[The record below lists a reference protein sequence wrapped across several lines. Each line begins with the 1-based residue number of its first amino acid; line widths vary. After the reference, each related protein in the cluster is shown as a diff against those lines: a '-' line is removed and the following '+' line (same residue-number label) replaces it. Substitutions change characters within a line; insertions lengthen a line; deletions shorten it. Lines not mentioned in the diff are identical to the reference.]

1 MHEHE
6 PLTPD
11 LQALEARLAGLA
23 PTAGI
28 DRDRLMYEAGRAAVA
43 GAPSAGRHAAWPL
56 ATLLVAVAA
65 LVVGRWTAPQA
76 VSELPMIAVA
86 GSPTVAPSEVFA
98 DDRLTAPDSY
108 AQLRRT
114 LHADALAQADRATRN
129 ESPHSSASRNDL
141 LQELLN

>member
-23 PTAGI
+23 PTSGV

-43 GAPSAGRHAAWPL
+43 GSPSAGRRAAWPV

-65 LVVGRWTAPQA
+65 LVVGRWTAPQGSIDPPLVAA
-76 VSELPMIAVA
+76 VE
-86 GSPTVAPSEVFA
+86 SPPQLSAEVFKIG
-98 DDRLTAPDSY
+98 
-108 AQLRRT
+108 
-114 LHADALAQADRATRN
+114 RASCR
-129 ESPHSSASRNDL
+129 ERG
-141 LQELLN
+141 

>member
-28 DRDRLMYEAGRAAVA
+28 DRDKLMYEAGRAAVA
-43 GAPSAGRHAAWPL
+43 GSQSAGRRVAWPV
-56 ATLLVAVAA
+56 ATLLVAAAA
-65 LVVGRWTAPQA
+65 LVVGRWTAPQTLIEAPLVA
-76 VSELPMIAVA
+76 VVE
-86 GSPTVAPSEVFA
+86 SPTRSSEEVLT
-98 DDRLTAPDSY
+98 DERLAAPDSY
-108 AQLRRT
+108 AQLRRQ
-114 LHADALAQADRATRN
+114 LSPGALAHVDREASS
-129 ESPHSSASRNDL
+129 ESPSSSASRNEL

>member
-6 PLTPD
+6 PLTPE

-28 DRDRLMYEAGRAAVA
+28 DRDRLMYEAGRAAAA
-43 GAPSAGRHAAWPL
+43 GPQSAGRRAAWL
-56 ATLLVAVAA
+56 AATSLVAAAA
-65 LVVGRWTAPQA
+65 LIVGRWTAPQVSIDAPLVA
-76 VSELPMIAVA
+76 VVE
-86 GSPTVAPSEVFA
+86 SPPQSSAEVFT
-98 DDRLTAPDSY
+98 DEQLVAPDSY
-108 AQLRRT
+108 AQLRRQ
-114 LHADALAQADRATRN
+114 LSPDALAHADRKARD

>member
-6 PLTPD
+6 SLTPD

-43 GAPSAGRHAAWPL
+43 GAQSAGRRAAWPV
-56 ATLLVAVAA
+56 ATLLVAAA
-65 LVVGRWTAPQA
+65 SLVVGRWTAPQFSID
-76 VSELPMIAVA
+76 VPRIAVIESFTQ
-86 GSPTVAPSEVFA
+86 SPTEVFT
-98 DDRLTAPDSY
+98 DERLAAPDSY
-108 AQLRRT
+108 AQLRRQ
-114 LHADALAQADRATRN
+114 LSPGALAQANRAPRS
-129 ESPHSSASRNDL
+129 ESPHSSQSRNAL

>member
-28 DRDRLMYEAGRAAVA
+28 DRDKLMYEAGRAATA
-43 GAPSAGRHAAWPL
+43 GSQAAGRRAAWPL
-56 ATLLVAVAA
+56 ATLLAAASA

-76 VSELPMIAVA
+76 SIDAPLVAVIESSTQ
-86 GSPTVAPSEVFA
+86 SPAEVFTNE
-98 DDRLTAPDSY
+98 RLAAPDSY
-108 AQLRRT
+108 AQLRRQ
-114 LHADALAQADRATRN
+114 LGPGALAQADRAARS
-129 ESPHSSASRNDL
+129 ESPRSSHSRNAL

>member
-23 PTAGI
+23 PTSGV

-43 GAPSAGRHAAWPL
+43 GSPSAGRRAAWPV

-65 LVVGRWTAPQA
+65 LVVGRWTAPQGSIDPPLVAA
-76 VSELPMIAVA
+76 VE
-86 GSPTVAPSEVFA
+86 SPPQLSAEVFT
-98 DDRLTAPDSY
+98 DERLVAPDSY
-108 AQLRRT
+108 AQLRRQ
-114 LHADALAQADRATRN
+114 LSPGALAQADRAARN
-129 ESPHSSASRNDL
+129 ELPHSSTSRSDL

>member
-43 GAPSAGRHAAWPL
+43 GPQSAGRRAAWL
-56 ATLLVAVAA
+56 AATSLVAAAA

-76 VSELPMIAVA
+76 SIEAPMIAVVE
-86 GSPTVAPSEVFA
+86 SPTGAPADVLL
-98 DDRLTAPDSY
+98 DDRLSAPDSY
-108 AQLRRT
+108 AQLRRS
-114 LHADALAQADRATRN
+114 LHSEALAWADRAPRN
-129 ESPHSSASRNDL
+129 ESPRSSASRNAL

>member
-28 DRDRLMYEAGRAAVA
+28 DRDKLMYEAGRAAVA
-43 GAPSAGRHAAWPL
+43 GSQSAGRRVGWPV
-56 ATLLVAVAA
+56 ATLLVAAAA
-65 LVVGRWTAPQA
+65 LVVGRWTAPQTLIEAPLVA
-76 VSELPMIAVA
+76 VVE
-86 GSPTVAPSEVFA
+86 SPPQSSAEVFT
-98 DDRLTAPDSY
+98 DERLAAPDSY
-108 AQLRRT
+108 AQLRRQ
-114 LHADALAQADRATRN
+114 LSPGALAHVDRGASS
-129 ESPHSSASRNDL
+129 ESPSSSASRNEL